1 MAYAVVARTCLKLL
15 CAEPDN
21 GFFNRY
27 FECGNQEGIA
37 GACVDY
43 ARDESGKTECPK
55 QSDSIHEYYAHTK
68 RGNDLEFYCL
78 YKVVLVTSIEE
89 WVSWSGLCEA
99 KGGRPI
105 AMAVISVYGDAPRS
119 L

>member
-1 MAYAVVARTCLKLL
+1 MQLLPVPALSCYAQNPTTASSIVTS
-15 CAEPDN
+15 N
-21 GFFNRY
+21 
-27 FECGNQEGIA
+27 CGNQEGIA

-43 ARDESGKTECPK
+43 VRDESGKTECPK
-55 QSDSIHEYYAHTK
+55 QSDSSHEYYAHTK

-78 YKVVLVTSIEE
+78 YKIVLVASIEE
-89 WVSWSGLCEA
+89 WVSWPGLCEA

-105 AMAVISVYGDAPRS
+105 VMAVISVYGDALRS